1 MESPV
6 EKIKPEDGW
15 MDLGWGGCQMG
26 RYIHRDTIFELRL
39 REENLQLWNYPLEG
53 VGVGL

>member
-6 EKIKPEDGW
+6 EKIKQEDGW
-15 MDLGWGGCQMG
+15 MDLGWGSCQMD
-26 RYIHRDTIFELRL
+26 RRIHGDAIFELGL

>member
-6 EKIKPEDGW
+6 EKLKPEDGR

>member
-6 EKIKPEDGW
+6 EKIKQEDGW
-15 MDLGWGGCQMG
+15 MDLGWGSCQMD
-26 RYIHRDTIFELRL
+26 RRIHGDTRFELGL